1 MWGSTQEGVM
11 CEPGEA
17 RANAGMLA
25 GSSRDRGLGH
35 SRVELTNLGTQHPIP
50 WPGFPQAFPRL
61 PAAPAQLVVGT
72 QPG

>member
-35 SRVELTNLGTQHPIP
+35 SRAELTNLGAQHPIP